1 VALLLS
7 IELLDE
13 LVFGA
18 YQAAW
23 PSIRADLGLSYA
35 QVGLVISIGAVVG
48 ALVEPV
54 LGLLADAGW
63 RRALILGGGVM
74 FAATLAAAALAQD
87 FSLFLVAS
95 VAGAPASGA
104 FVSLSQAALM
114 DLDPARR
121 ERNMA
126 TWVAIGSIGVVAGPL
141 LLAAFLASGAGWRS
155 LLLVLA
161 VATLPLVLVARS
173 TPLLANERKPVGDTW
188 RSALRSL
195 RRREVLRWLALVEL
209 GDLVGDVLYGFLAV
223 YLVEVAD
230 LTVKQAAGA
239 VALWAATG
247 LIGDWALLRILKHVS
262 STRYLRLTAMVM
274 LVALPAFLLA
284 HGTAKFVLI
293 AVIGALSAG
302 WYALPQAGLYGEF
315 PGRSGTAVA
324 VSNAATLVAGIF
336 PFLMGV
342 AADRFGLEA
351 ALWAVLGGPIA
362 VLALIPRGYRERRSA
377 RTSAKVGDDTSSSS

>member
-1 VALLLS
+1 MALLLS

-121 ERNMA
+121 EPNMA

>member
-1 VALLLS
+1 V
-7 IELLDE
+7 
-13 LVFGA
+13 
-18 YQAAW
+18 
-23 PSIRADLGLSYA
+23 
-35 QVGLVISIGAVVG
+35 
-48 ALVEPV
+48 
-54 LGLLADAGW
+54 
-63 RRALILGGGVM
+63 
-74 FAATLAAAALAQD
+74 
-87 FSLFLVAS
+87 
-95 VAGAPASGA
+95 
-104 FVSLSQAALM
+104 
-114 DLDPARR
+114 
-121 ERNMA
+121 
-126 TWVAIGSIGVVAGPL
+126 
-141 LLAAFLASGAGWRS
+141 
-155 LLLVLA
+155 
-161 VATLPLVLVARS
+161 
-173 TPLLANERKPVGDTW
+173 
-188 RSALRSL
+188 
-195 RRREVLRWLALVEL
+195 RWLALVEL

-239 VALWAATG
+239 VALWAAAG
-247 LIGDWALLRILKHVS
+247 LAGDWALLRILKHVS